1 MENELSRIPL
11 ILLAGG
17 KSFRVGF
24 PKGLMPVG
32 EKTWVE
38 CQCEKFEKIGGKD
51 AILVLGFDAEAYSE
65 AGKRLQAPQYISQL
79 NMQVVI
85 NPLPEH
91 GPFSSIQA
99 GIKVALEMNS
109 TTAAAGS
116 DFPGVFVLPI
126 DVPVPEK
133 EVWLALSEAF
143 TAETQVVQPVYR
155 DGDRLR
161 GGHPVLISRNEMSKI
176 LEMSSSGR
184 LDERLRALSAASEKS
199 VKRVEVKDSGILT
212 NLNTKEEWDRY
223 FRK

>member
-109 TTAAAGS
+109 TDRCTRS
-116 DFPGVFVLPI
+116 R
-126 DVPVPEK
+126 K
-133 EVWLALSEAF
+133 RSLARSF
-143 TAETQVVQPVYR
+143 R
-155 DGDRLR
+155 SIHCRNS
-161 GGHPVLISRNEMSKI
+161 SR
-176 LEMSSSGR
+176 
-184 LDERLRALSAASEKS
+184 AASLS
-199 VKRVEVKDSGILT
+199 RRRSTSWGTPRSHLAKRDEQDSGNVI
-212 NLNTKEEWDRY
+212 EWTARRETSRSLRC
-223 FRK
+223 FRKICQTS